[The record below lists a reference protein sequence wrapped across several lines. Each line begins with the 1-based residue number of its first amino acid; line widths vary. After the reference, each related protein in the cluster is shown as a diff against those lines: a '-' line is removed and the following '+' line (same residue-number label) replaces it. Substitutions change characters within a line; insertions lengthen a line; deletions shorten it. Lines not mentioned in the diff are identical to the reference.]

1 MEALSRSGS
10 RQFLV
15 VAIAFWPRRRDQS
28 LFGAFTVIMRIFY
41 GWWIVV
47 ACLVAALFGNALG
60 LFGAGV
66 YLHAAV
72 EARQWS
78 ITAVSGAATLFYL
91 ISAVLLIPVGG
102 WIARDGPRRV
112 MAGGGLALFCGVV
125 GIGRADQIWQAYAA
139 FLSLGIAWACLS
151 TTAVATTLAPWFEKH
166 QGRAISIAS
175 LGASAGGMIG
185 APILV
190 YGIGKIGFPATTV
203 AAGSA
208 GLVSILLLARFVLKR
223 RPQDLGLLPD
233 GEASDKAHSCDGV
246 SWSRHASLRTC
257 ALQSV
262 IVAFGLGMMV
272 QVGYLTHQ
280 VTLTAPVLGVAG
292 ASAVVSVA
300 AVAALCGRLLLV
312 QFADRIS
319 QRMTA
324 CGVLILAAVALT
336 ILALRTDPVVVVL
349 ANAVFGLTVGNVTTL
364 SAIIVRREFGSA
376 SFGPVF
382 GMASCGIQLVAAL
395 GPGFYGVLHDAFGS
409 YSQPLLLAAA
419 LDVTAA
425 ASIVVCRPQ

>member
-1 MEALSRSGS
+1 MK
-10 RQFLV
+10 
-15 VAIAFWPRRRDQS
+15 
-28 LFGAFTVIMRIFY
+28 IFY

-47 ACLVAALFGNALG
+47 ACLVAALLGNALG

-72 EARQWS
+72 ETRQWS
-78 ITAVSGAATLFYL
+78 ITAVSGAATLFYFV
-91 ISAVLLIPVGG
+91 SAVLLIPVGS
-102 WIARDGPRRV
+102 WIARDGPRRI
-112 MAGGGLALFCGVV
+112 MAAGGLALFCGVV

-139 FLSLGIAWACLS
+139 FFALGIAWACLS

-190 YGIGKIGFPATTV
+190 FGIGKIGFPATTA
-203 AAGSA
+203 AAGAAS
-208 GLVSILLLARFVLKR
+208 LVIILLLASFVLKR

-233 GEASDKAHSCDGV
+233 GETSEKAHSGDGA
-246 SWSRHASLRTC
+246 SWNRRASLRTC
-257 ALQSV
+257 ALRSV

-280 VTLTAPVLGVAG
+280 VTLTVPVLGIGG
-292 ASAVVSVA
+292 ASAVVSLA

-312 QFADRIS
+312 QFADRIN
-319 QRMTA
+319 QRMVA
-324 CGVLILAAVALT
+324 CGVLILAAAALT
-336 ILALRTDPVVVVL
+336 ILGLRTDPIAVVF

-364 SAIIVRREFGSA
+364 SAIIVRREFGPA
-376 SFGPVF
+376 SFGSVF
-382 GMASCGIQLVAAL
+382 GMASCGIQLLAAL
-395 GPGFYGVLHDAFGS
+395 GPSFYGVLHDRFGS
-409 YSQPLLLAAA
+409 YSQPLLLAAV
-419 LDVTAA
+419 LDLAAA
-425 ASIVVCRPQ
+425 ASIVICRRK

>member
-1 MEALSRSGS
+1 
-10 RQFLV
+10 
-15 VAIAFWPRRRDQS
+15 
-28 LFGAFTVIMRIFY
+28 MRIFY

-78 ITAVSGAATLFYL
+78 ITAVSGAATLLYFV
-91 ISAVLLIPVGG
+91 SAVLLIPVGS

-125 GIGRADQIWQAYAA
+125 GIGRADQIWHAYAA
-139 FLSLGIAWACLS
+139 FLALGIAWACLS

-190 YGIGKIGFPATTV
+190 FGIGEIGFPATTA

-208 GLVSILLLARFVLKR
+208 GLITIVLLACFVLRR

-233 GEASDKAHSCDGV
+233 GETSEKAHLRDDAT
-246 SWSRHASLRTC
+246 WNRRASLRTC
-257 ALQSV
+257 ALRSV

-272 QVGYLTHQ
+272 QIGYLTHQ
-280 VTLTAPVLGVAG
+280 VTLTVPVLGVAG
-292 ASAVVSVA
+292 ASVAVSVA

-312 QFADRIS
+312 QFADRVN
-319 QRMTA
+319 QRMVA
-324 CGVLILAAVALT
+324 FGVLLLAAAALT
-336 ILALRTDPVVVVL
+336 VLALRNDPIVVVL

-364 SAIIVRREFGSA
+364 SAIIVRREFGPA

-409 YSQPLLLAAA
+409 YSQPLLLAAV
-419 LDVTAA
+419 LDVVAA
-425 ASIVVCRPQ
+425 ASIMACRR

>member
-1 MEALSRSGS
+1 
-10 RQFLV
+10 
-15 VAIAFWPRRRDQS
+15 
-28 LFGAFTVIMRIFY
+28 MRIFY

-66 YLHAAV
+66 YLHAV
-72 EARQWS
+72 TEAHQWS
-78 ITAVSGAATLFYL
+78 IAAISGAATLFYFV
-91 ISAVLLIPVGG
+91 SAILLIPVGS
-102 WIARDGPRRV
+102 WIASNGPNRV

-185 APILV
+185 APVLIF
-190 YGIGKIGFPATTV
+190 GIGTIGFPATTI
-203 AAGSA
+203 AAGSTALIVILVLA
-208 GLVSILLLARFVLKR
+208 GFVLKR

-233 GEASDKAHSCDGV
+233 GDTHQGASSRGTA
-246 SWSRHASLRTC
+246 SWTRRESLRTC
-257 ALQSV
+257 ALRSV
-262 IVAFGLGMMV
+262 IAAFGLGMMV
-272 QVGYLTHQ
+272 QIGYLTHQ
-280 VTLTAPVLGVAG
+280 VTLTVPILGVSG
-292 ASAVVSVA
+292 ASAVVSLA

-312 QFADRIS
+312 QFADRMN
-319 QRMTA
+319 QRMIA
-324 CGVLILAAVALT
+324 CAVLLLAAAALT
-336 ILALRTDPVVVVL
+336 VLALRSEPVVVVL

-364 SAIIVRREFGSA
+364 SAIIVRREFGPA

-382 GMASCGIQLVAAL
+382 GLASCGIQLVAAL
-395 GPGFYGVLHDAFGS
+395 GPGLYGTLRDAFGS
-409 YSQPLLLAAA
+409 YSQPLLVAAV

-425 ASIVVCRPQ
+425 VLIMVCRR